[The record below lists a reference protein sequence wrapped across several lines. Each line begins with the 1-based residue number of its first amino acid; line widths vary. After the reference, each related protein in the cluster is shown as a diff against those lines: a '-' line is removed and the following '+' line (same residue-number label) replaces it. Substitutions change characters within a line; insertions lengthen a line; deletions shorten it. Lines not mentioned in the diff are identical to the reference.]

1 MLEKNRY
8 ALVVKR
14 LQPAM
19 GTFAQRRVDANETR
33 LLAAGLP
40 KDLAHGIAWASQ
52 YSKPFP
58 VAELAA
64 RTRSPIEDVARSY
77 LYVGQHTGLA
87 DLLIRM
93 SMQASTDRWEAQ
105 ALRSLRASLRRT
117 MLLLTEKSVAA
128 GPEATLARDP
138 AFAHCAADVH
148 RLHANP
154 NDPVPVSMLVVIGER
169 LHKAVMRL

>member
-1 MLEKNRY
+1 VTAGMPKEL
-8 ALVVKR
+8 
-14 LQPAM
+14 
-19 GTFAQRRVDANETR
+19 ANEV
-33 LLAAGLP
+33 
-40 KDLAHGIAWASQ
+40 AWASQ
-52 YSKPFP
+52 YSKAFP
-58 VAELAA
+58 VTELVTRTKRPVEEVA
-64 RTRSPIEDVARSY
+64 RTY
-77 LYVGQHTGLA
+77 LYCGQNTGLA

-117 MLLLTEKSVAA
+117 MLLLTEKAIA
-128 GPEATLARDP
+128 IGPEATLGRDT
-138 AFAHCAADVH
+138 AFAQVSADVH